1 MVNDKNQK
9 AKEYSKPRLTW
20 SCELQNKFI
29 DAVNQLG
36 GPEKA
41 TPKGLMRIMEI
52 PELTLSHLKSHLQKY
67 RLVKSKR
74 FVGNKQED
82 ETLEA
87 QNPRDHQLDII
98 VTQKDDQ
105 PNKNL
110 QIKEALEIQLEVQK
124 KLHEQIEVQRQL
136 QVRIEAQGKYLQS
149 VLVKA
154 QETLSGYTS
163 SNLGIDFARSE
174 SELYRVAPMEN
185 RSCLSSSFSELTQV
199 DEEEQVEE
207 REAFLGSKKQENRG
221 FRQTRSSV
229 DSSLTLPESL
239 ETDSDYQSVMRKS
252 SELELMELKPEEVMK
267 QKKRSWN
274 GAVCMEQPIRNR
286 GFRSHE
292 GEDLRWSLNCFK
304 GM

>member
-1 MVNDKNQK
+1 MDNKKNQK
-9 AKEYSKPRLTW
+9 SKESKQRLRW
-20 SCELQNKFI
+20 SCELQNRFI

-36 GPEKA
+36 GLEKA

-52 PELTLSHLKSHLQKY
+52 PKLTLSHLKSHLQKY

-82 ETLEA
+82 EILEA

-98 VTQKDDQ
+98 VTQKDGQ

-110 QIKEALEIQLEVQK
+110 HIKEALEIQLEVQK

-136 QVRIEAQGKYLQS
+136 QVRTEAQGKYLQS
-149 VLVKA
+149 VLIKA
-154 QETLSGYTS
+154 QETLSGYTF

-174 SELYRVAPMEN
+174 SELYRVTPMEN

-221 FRQTRSSV
+221 IRQTRSSV

-239 ETDSDYQSVMRKS
+239 EIESHYQSVMRTS

-267 QKKRSWN
+267 QKRRSWN
-274 GAVCMEQPIRNR
+274 GAVCTEQPIRKR

-292 GEDLRWSLNCFK
+292 GEEDLGLSLNSFK
-304 GM
+304 DM